1 MQENFLY
8 HTKMWKFSVSHSLCD
23 EVRVNIGIH
32 VSKTKHNSFKDTTN
46 FTLRYM
52 WSLQKN
58 RVTYVLYGR
67 YLSYSI
73 IHTKHSILVSC
84 AVERAKLL
92 PRKPHKVNIKVCV
105 SDCCNDTIRLTQ
117 IHFMFTYSMLFARPE
132 VDKSFK

>member
-1 MQENFLY
+1 MF
-8 HTKMWKFSVSHSLCD
+8 HSLCD

-32 VSKTKHNSFKDTTN
+32 VSKTKYNSFKDITN
-46 FTLRYM
+46 FTLSYIC
-52 WSLQKN
+52 SLQTH
-58 RVTYVLYGR
+58 RVTYVFYGR

-73 IHTKHSILVSC
+73 RHKAFNDPLSC

-117 IHFMFTYSMLFARPE
+117 IHFMFTYSMLFARGL
-132 VDKSFK
+132 KSISPLRK